1 MAFRVEDVHA
11 MFLGHCTQ
19 LLQPVG
25 VELAQLERHGEH
37 RPCGRVVVK
46 AFVPNGASGAVC
58 RPSLQ

>member
-1 MAFRVEDVHA
+1 MAFWVEDVHA
-11 MFLGHCTQ
+11 MFLGHGAQ

-46 AFVPNGASGAVC
+46 AFVPDGASGAVC
-58 RPSLQ
+58 RPGLQ